1 MMGTFVCSHS
11 DKIVHNLHG
20 KRWKSMRGNRTA
32 GCLADG
38 LFFLPPL
45 FAKRG
50 EEKKYPSLYAPW
62 SSTRVIKAGSF
73 VWHTTTDAPL
83 LLVAEGEKSDGMGGK
98 GEKEYSRS
106 LLRPTQRTHSTDTY
120 TNKQTQTHYTTDP
133 KC

>member
-1 MMGTFVCSHS
+1 
-11 DKIVHNLHG
+11 
-20 KRWKSMRGNRTA
+20 MRGNRTA

-62 SSTRVIKAGSF
+62 SSTRVIKAASF

-98 GEKEYSRS
+98 AEKEFSRS
-106 LLRPTQRTHSTDTY
+106 LLRPTQELTQQTPTQIK
-120 TNKQTQTHYTTDP
+120 TNTNTLHYRSKVSIRFFFLVFFLENVP
-133 KC
+133 V